1 MTFASKLK
9 ALKKQ
14 GKDKYP
20 WGVRKV
26 SKCSSSDTLEFKPI
40 WNWGGNNIVMQL
52 ELNLNL
58 VELNSNTLNGIWNP
72 IQQLN

>member
-1 MTFASKLK
+1 M
-9 ALKKQ
+9 KKN
-14 GKDKYP
+14 
-20 WGVRKV
+20 
-26 SKCSSSDTLEFKPI
+26 SKCFSSETLEFKPI

-52 ELNLNL
+52 ELNLDL